1 MFSPVAT
8 LLSNRAES
16 ENGACR
22 GGDRSNT
29 CLYALR
35 CCENALV
42 RTRAITLLA
51 SSCLVL
57 AACGGSS
64 EPGAQPSST
73 TVAPTTAASVTTS
86 LTAAGPGTDEVLE
99 GVREA
104 LVKLLMEREGIERGA
119 AEERANLL
127 MERGTDPAVIEQQIA
142 IYASWMD
149 NYPVHPVLGRHWTED
164 QAECAIVTMMR
175 VEGVARTVR
184 LMNDARTGG
193 MSVEDAQALVQP
205 VAYCVDLLVMVR
217 AEMTAMGVPQD
228 LDCLLAGLDEA
239 DVATWYVAVFT
250 DGPAGFNAALSE
262 GVDLTCPT
270 VS

>member
-1 MFSPVAT
+1 M
-8 LLSNRAES
+8 R
-16 ENGACR
+16 
-22 GGDRSNT
+22 
-29 CLYALR
+29 
-35 CCENALV
+35 CENAPV
-42 RTRAITLLA
+42 QTRAITLLA
-51 SSCLVL
+51 SSCLLL

-64 EPGAQPSST
+64 EPEVQT
-73 TVAPTTAASVTTS
+73 TGTTDVPTATAPATTLSA
-86 LTAAGPGTDEVLE
+86 AAGADAAGKVDEDLDEVIE

-104 LVKLLMEREGIERGA
+104 LVKLVMEREGIERGA

-127 MERGTDPAVIEQQIA
+127 MERGADPAVVEQQMA

-149 NYPVHPVLGRHWTED
+149 NYPVHPVLGRHWTEE

-175 VEGVARTVR
+175 VEGVARTGQ

-228 LDCLLAGLDEA
+228 LNCLLAGLDEA

-250 DGPAGFNAALSE
+250 DGRAGFNAALSE

-270 VS
+270 DS

>member
-1 MFSPVAT
+1 M
-8 LLSNRAES
+8 R
-16 ENGACR
+16 
-22 GGDRSNT
+22 
-29 CLYALR
+29 
-35 CCENALV
+35 CENAPV
-42 RTRAITLLA
+42 QTRAITLLA
-51 SSCLVL
+51 SSCLLL

-64 EPGAQPSST
+64 EPEVQT
-73 TVAPTTAASVTTS
+73 TGTTDVPTATAPATTLSA
-86 LTAAGPGTDEVLE
+86 AAGADATGKVDEDLDEDLDEVIE

-104 LVKLLMEREGIERGA
+104 LVKLVMESEGIERGA

-127 MERGTDPAVIEQQIA
+127 MERGADPAVVEQQMA

-149 NYPVHPVLGRHWTED
+149 NYPVHPVLGRHWTEE

-175 VEGVARTVR
+175 VEGVARTGR

-205 VAYCVDLLVMVR
+205 VAYCVDLMAMVR
-217 AEMTAMGVPQD
+217 AELTSVGVPQD
-228 LDCLLAGLDEA
+228 LDCLLAGVVEEE
-239 DVATWYVAVFT
+239 VATWYVAVFT

-270 VS
+270 VP

>member
-1 MFSPVAT
+1 M
-8 LLSNRAES
+8 R
-16 ENGACR
+16 
-22 GGDRSNT
+22 
-29 CLYALR
+29 
-35 CCENALV
+35 CENAPV
-42 RTRAITLLA
+42 QTRAITLLA
-51 SSCLVL
+51 SSCLLL

-64 EPGAQPSST
+64 EPEVQTTST
-73 TVAPTTAASVTTS
+73 TDVPTATAPATTLPA
-86 LTAAGPGTDEVLE
+86 AAGPDVAGEVDEVIDEVIE

-104 LVKLLMEREGIERGA
+104 LVKLVMEREGIERGA

-127 MERGTDPAVIEQQIA
+127 MELGADPAVVEQQMA

-149 NYPVHPVLGRHWTED
+149 NYPAHPVLGRHWTED

-175 VEGVARTVR
+175 VEGVARTGR

-205 VAYCVDLLVMVR
+205 VAYCVDLMAMVR
-217 AEMTAMGVPQD
+217 AELTSVGVPQD
-228 LDCLLAGLDEA
+228 LDCLLAGVVEEE
-239 DVATWYVAVFT
+239 VATWYVAVFT

-270 VS
+270 AP